1 MDFLFDI
8 GSVIVG
14 VDFEPALKRISTL
27 EGDVLAERLNET
39 MALKDE
45 MESGRMPA
53 DEYFQWIRERLE
65 HTGCKEEFLNAWTDI
80 FSPNEPMWHSIRE
93 LKNAGHRLI
102 LFSNINQP
110 HQGFLHDKYE
120 IFECFD
126 GGVFSHETGYV
137 KPEEEIYQHA
147 IEKYNLTPEET
158 AYVDDLAENIAGGE
172 RAGFRCHRY
181 SMDQHAKFE
190 QWLASLTK
198 S

>member
-80 FSPNEPMWHSIRE
+80 FSPNEP
-93 LKNAGHRLI
+93 
-102 LFSNINQP
+102 
-110 HQGFLHDKYE
+110 
-120 IFECFD
+120 
-126 GGVFSHETGYV
+126 
-137 KPEEEIYQHA
+137 
-147 IEKYNLTPEET
+147 
-158 AYVDDLAENIAGGE
+158 
-172 RAGFRCHRY
+172 
-181 SMDQHAKFE
+181 
-190 QWLASLTK
+190 
-198 S
+198 